1 MKLSEEII
9 DDVTV
14 IHLAGSLTQDGTPI
28 LEKRFNQL
36 AKVKG
41 APRGRRCRQ
50 GRCDHHAGD
59 HRLSVS
65 PSALEAA
72 GGKLVF
78 ANVKGIT
85 GDIFARCRLDVI
97 FTMAGNV
104 AAAVKVARRGRSNP
118 SIPPF

>member
-9 DDVTV
+9 DGVTV
-14 IHLAGSLTQDGTPI
+14 IHLAGSLTQDGTPS
-28 LEKRFNQL
+28 LEKRFKEL
-36 AKVKG
+36 TKTKGTRAVVDVAKVD
-41 APRGRRCRQ
+41 AITTP
-50 GRCDHHAGD
+50 AITVF
-59 HRLSVS
+59 LSTVR
-65 PSALEAA
+65 ALEAA

-104 AAAVKVARRGRSNP
+104 AAAVKVAREGMQ
-118 SIPPF
+118 